1 MLQTTCLNTPQ
12 NKQARLSVEQILG
25 CHSIVGVGVGVGVY
39 FYTLPDMLYRSM
51 HSSPL
56 VSNALKIAA
65 NILNVVIVTHAHL
78 E

>member
-1 MLQTTCLNTPQ
+1 MVGGSIST
-12 NKQARLSVEQILG
+12 LS
-25 CHSIVGVGVGVGVY
+25 
-39 FYTLPDMLYRSM
+39 DMLYRSM

-65 NILNVVIVTHAHL
+65 NILNVVIETHAHL